1 MFDTVAISRT
11 FIHKP
16 NFDLLENN
24 GCKLFFSKYT
34 GEPYKLVLNDNKGA
48 KQPRLTISESP
59 KAFWIIKAEVSI
71 PDWLY
76 DSNLF
81 LPNENDMKVFFKRL
95 SHFVGDNTGIK
106 FNAASER
113 VTRADITRDF
123 QRDEGKVLSKLA
135 TINQVRLAKYDWRP
149 FNDTGVYYVNK
160 GKKKNKRYSVYS
172 KYHDLAAKNRSAN
185 ELDLAKGVLR
195 LEIQHKDNTAV
206 SNLAKSLKYPNHNA
220 NYILTRHTSEKV
232 IEKAMK
238 LFHLEPLRNS
248 QNSPIENLFNC
259 FDSLTAYR
267 LTGHLYLKSIYGVNY
282 FELPFITVSERTVK
296 KYDKEC
302 VKVGVLSLE

>member
-34 GEPYKLVLNDNKGA
+34 GEPYKLVLNDNKDA

-71 PDWLY
+71 PDWLHG
-76 DSNLF
+76 SNLF
-81 LPNENDMKVFFKRL
+81 LPDENDLKVFFKRL
-95 SHFVGDNTGIK
+95 SQFVGDNTGIK
-106 FNAASER
+106 FNATSER
-113 VTRADITRDF
+113 VTRVDITRDL
-123 QRDEGKVLSKLA
+123 QSGENKVLSQIT
-135 TINQVRLAKYDWRP
+135 TINQIRLAKYDWQP

-160 GKKKNKRYSVYS
+160 GKKKNKRYLVYS
-172 KYHDLAAKNRSAN
+172 KYHDFADKNRIAF
-185 ELDLAKGVLR
+185 ELELAKGLLR

-220 NYILTRHTSEKV
+220 NYILTRETSEKV

-238 LFHLEPLRNS
+238 LFHLEPSLGS

-259 FDSLTAYR
+259 YDSLMAYR

-282 FELPFITVSERTVK
+282 SELPFIKVSEKTVK
-296 KYDKEC
+296 NYEKEC
-302 VKVGVLSLE
+302 VKTGVLSLE